1 VIEWNQI
8 WCWLDYLWLEL
19 YLHSPMG
26 LHSVLMDNFTFS
38 KLAYKWTYV
47 IYVGIYFN
55 KQSGTNLNVQQQKKT
70 NNHIAFLIYEFTG
83 MISGMRHSNVDV
95 VRNVFVVVWLQDCDY
110 FEWEVIQR

>member
-1 VIEWNQI
+1 
-8 WCWLDYLWLEL
+8 
-19 YLHSPMG
+19 
-26 LHSVLMDNFTFS
+26 
-38 KLAYKWTYV
+38 
-47 IYVGIYFN
+47 
-55 KQSGTNLNVQQQKKT
+55 VQQQKKT